1 MSDDINVAE
10 VDSLILRLCKEHP
23 RFGEIIEFG
32 LANGLNISNPVE
44 FSKTP
49 KGCKLLFALNYVPTR
64 HDNQHPSIAT
74 IIRIVCIILKGSLGY
89 TKEAAE
95 QFLESEVAI
104 ADRSPF
110 EFEYA
115 FIHANKAN
123 KDWYKRIQAMT
134 DPINLIL
141 WTLADARRPN
151 PMADMTTDSQMLQV
165 YDRT

>member
-1 MSDDINVAE
+1 MSDDINVAK

-95 QFLESEVAI
+95 QFLESEVAMPI
-104 ADRSPF
+104 EVRSNLSMHSSMPTRPIKIDTK
-110 EFEYA
+110 EY
-115 FIHANKAN
+115 K
-123 KDWYKRIQAMT
+123 
-134 DPINLIL
+134 P
-141 WTLADARRPN
+141 
-151 PMADMTTDSQMLQV
+151 
-165 YDRT
+165 